1 MKKMLTLAVC
11 LLLAVSLLAGCGKK
25 PADSSTPNTPS
36 TPDTSSVTDTS
47 STPDDTSTPDASGTD
62 SASTDSGADSTPA
75 AGEINMADVVAALEA
90 VAPVAM
96 AQELSPSI
104 EGSADYMTDLFGLNL
119 DDIEDYYGKT
129 TIANVSSDV
138 VLMVKAKPGQVDTVK
153 AALEQHRSNLA
164 ASFEMYLE
172 DQFIK
177 ASNGRVVTK
186 GDYVL
191 LVVLGDNDRITNGEV
206 DAVYQ
211 ELDEVI
217 DTALA

>member
-25 PADSSTPNTPS
+25 PADSSTPNTSS
-36 TPDTSSVTDTS
+36 TPDTSSVADTS

-62 SASTDSGADSTPA
+62 SASTDSTPA

-186 GDYVL
+186 GDYAL

>member
-25 PADSSTPNTPS
+25 TADSSTPNTSS
-36 TPDTSSVTDTS
+36 TPDTSSATDTS
-47 STPDDTSTPDASGTD
+47 STPDASGTD

-186 GDYVL
+186 GDYAL